1 MLDNWPNR
9 LTLLRFI
16 IVPLMVATYWF
27 MPTPLGFAIMFVA
40 FVIGSLTDYLDGIL
54 ARRLDQVTAIGRS
67 MDPIADK
74 LLVLTAILILFAAQ
88 QAPFLPCVVIVCREV
103 FVSGLRESLL
113 EQRNDATLPVSTLA
127 KYKTTAQMIA
137 ICVLFAAGALPSLP
151 WLAHIGESAM
161 WIAAIL
167 SITTAV
173 DYGMKAFRAFHRLA

>member
-9 LTLLRFI
+9 LTLLRFVV
-16 IVPLMVATYWF
+16 VPLMVAIYWL
-27 MPTPLGFAIMFVA
+27 MPTPLGFAIIFAA
-40 FVIGSLTDYLDGIL
+40 FVVGSVTDYLDGIL
-54 ARRLDQVTAIGRS
+54 ARRLGQVTAIGRS

-74 LLVLTAILILFAAQ
+74 LLVLTAILILFAGQ

-127 KYKTTAQMIA
+127 KYKTTAQMVA
-137 ICVLFAAGALPSLP
+137 ICVLFAAAAIPSLS
-151 WLAHIGESAM
+151 WLGLIGELAM

-167 SITTAV
+167 SLVTAI
-173 DYGMKAFRAFHRLA
+173 DYGMKAFRAIHRLA